1 MRVRARVRL
10 VAAVW
15 LTCQMVAFA
24 AAPFV
29 LCNDHGVM
37 SDVSA
42 GHECDPRDPRHH
54 HHGQA
59 TQPATAHEHHQ
70 HASEPATTT
79 QNDATINCRCTVSDA
94 ALAALTLE
102 SGILTGEF
110 VLETTLVTARVVLPD
125 YAAPTRIQPI
135 DTPPPRA

>member
-1 MRVRARVRL
+1 MRVRAHVRL

-37 SDVSA
+37 SEVVS
-42 GHECDPRDPRHH
+42 GHECVPQHH
-54 HHGQA
+54 HHGQSA
-59 TQPATAHEHHQ
+59 QPATGHEHHQ

-79 QNDATINCRCTVSDA
+79 QKDAAINCRCTVSDA
-94 ALAALTLE
+94 ALAAMTLE

-110 VLETTLVTARVVLPD
+110 VLQTRLVTARVVLAD
-125 YAAPTRIQPI
+125 YAAPTRIQTI